1 MSALF
6 IVKKKKLIVYIQ
18 KQHKWASKYIQ
29 YIRTIWNSVFYRYCC
44 TCYLSVINSIQWV

>member
-6 IVKKKKLIVYIQ
+6 IGKIFFLIVYIQ

-29 YIRTIWNSVFYRYCC
+29 
-44 TCYLSVINSIQWV
+44 